1 MSDPEHAPSYREVLA
16 AVIRRFIRLVGEP
29 AALRV
34 ARKVP
39 GLVIA
44 DDGSIL
50 DYNEA
55 DPTGTLNLL
64 IDGYEVVFGDIAVTL
79 AKQAAATTDPE
90 LVDYIGPPPPLTARL
105 LLVDDHVLFRN
116 GLASVFNYQPDF
128 KVVGQAGSVREGL
141 ALARELKPDL
151 ILMDFTL
158 PDGTGLD
165 ALRAILVDQPA
176 VKIVFLTVHDDDERL
191 FAVLRAGALGF
202 LPKNVRAADLLQRV
216 RGVLRGEVGLLP
228 VVAARILKEFAST
241 PASTSASADQP
252 TLTTRE
258 IEIVAELA
266 QGSSNR
272 EIAHKF
278 VISENTVKNHVRNV
292 LSKLQLRNRREII
305 NYARRHGLT

>member
-1 MSDPEHAPSYREVLA
+1 MSDTEHAPSYREVLA

-39 GLVIA
+39 GLLIA

-50 DYNEA
+50 GYNEA

-79 AKQAAATTDPE
+79 SKQAAATTGPE
-90 LVDYIGPPPPLTARL
+90 LVEHIGPPPPLTARL

-165 ALRAILVDQPA
+165 ALRA
-176 VKIVFLTVHDDDERL
+176 
-191 FAVLRAGALGF
+191 GALGF

-228 VVAARILKEFAST
+228 AVAARILKEFAST
-241 PASTSASADQP
+241 PASTATADQP

-272 EIAHKF
+272 EIANKF

-305 NYARRHGLT
+305 NYARRHGIT